1 MSFWNAN
8 LTFLGSRAE
17 PWSRALAAALAEA
30 GPAPDLGLRSR
41 SGSVLPGIVVDG
53 RPRSLISS
61 FDARRE
67 AERWAEGG
75 GTVVMISSE
84 IDEVL
89 GMSDRIM
96 VMRGGK
102 SAGIYSREETNAQSL
117 VHLST

>member
-75 GTVVMISSE
+75 GTVV
-84 IDEVL
+84 VL
-89 GMSDRIM
+89 GGAGVEAALALAAQGTRLM
-96 VMRGGK
+96 VW
-102 SAGIYSREETNAQSL
+102 SEP
-117 VHLST
+117 